1 MKKDRD
7 IIQLLKE
14 WLRGDAGYH
23 KERELSDMAQ
33 DDPFLADALSG
44 YQSFPEGDHEKQITR
59 IRERLSNTKKRRVVP
74 PIIWRVAAG
83 GAILIAAIFALRWVN
98 DSPLQPISQEM
109 TQATPIEEEAIP
121 AEKERE
127 DLATLTEA
135 KSDNKQ
141 ADSFDDLQPAKPTT
155 LSDNTPKEAKPK
167 ASTKEMDGHKARAN
181 KPTSANSASE
191 KLESRVRAAA
201 PARKEMRQDQGQVAE
216 IVTEA
221 DEVTP
226 ASKVPGFVTEKK
238 EIVIAEEG
246 EAQLEAAPAP
256 TSASAINL
264 NARSEDILSRKI
276 SGLVTDEN
284 GEPLIGVNVSAA
296 GKRIGTVTDLDGKFE
311 LPISDDEKEIQVAYT
326 GYSPLHIPLIQN
338 DTYNIQLSS
347 PTSLDEVIVSGYTS
361 KKRSKKDKGQS
372 LMSIKAKSIQQIKAV
387 GVKALGGEK
396 KLNKT
401 IRQQAKYLS
410 VKSVLKGVSLQVSF
424 TVEANGKPS
433 NIRILNSASPVLDAE
448 AIRLIELTE
457 WEILPSHIG
466 KGGSVTCQL
475 KF

>member
-14 WLRGDAGYH
+14 WLRGDAGYQ

-59 IRERLSNTKKRRVVP
+59 IRERLSNTKKRRIVP

-98 DSPLQPISQEM
+98 DSPLQPISQEI
-109 TQATPIEEEAIP
+109 TEATPIEEEAIP
-121 AEKERE
+121 AAEGRE
-127 DLATLTEA
+127 DLAALTET
-135 KSDNKQ
+135 KSDNEQ
-141 ADSFDDLQPAKPTT
+141 ADSFDDLQPAKPAR
-155 LSDNTPKEAKPK
+155 LSDNVPKEAKPK
-167 ASTKEMDGHKARAN
+167 ASTKEINSPKARAN
-181 KPTSANSASE
+181 KPTPTTSPSA
-191 KLESRVRAAA
+191 KLKIRAKEAA
-201 PARKEMRQDQGQVAE
+201 PAPKEMRQDQGQVDE
-216 IVTEA
+216 IAVAA
-221 DEVTP
+221 DEVAP
-226 ASKVPGFVTEKK
+226 ANKVPEFLTERK
-238 EIVIAEEG
+238 EVAIAEEE
-246 EAQLEAAPAP
+246 EAQLEAAP

-276 SGLVTDEN
+276 SGLVTDES
-284 GEPLIGVNVSAA
+284 GEPLIGVNVNAA
-296 GKRIGTVTDLDGKFE
+296 GRSIGTVTDLDGKFE

-326 GYSPLHIPLIQN
+326 GYSTQHIPLIQN

-347 PTSLDEVIVSGYTS
+347 PVSLDEVIVSGYTS

-372 LMSIKAKSIQQIKAV
+372 LMTIKAKSIQQIKAV

-433 NIRILNSASPVLDAE
+433 NIRVLNSASPVLDAE
-448 AIRLIELTE
+448 AIRLIALTE
-457 WEILPSHIG
+457 WEVLPTHLRT
-466 KGGSVTCQL
+466 GGSVACQL